1 MALCVKEKVFQVEE
15 ECCCKVHIGEGEDLF
30 KLFTFLQQKKSLHYI
45 YIHNFNANNELR
57 EVFNFGKESDLTG
70 TQMRECSILTPSGWN
85 GTNALFTFHQRS

>member
-45 YIHNFNANNELR
+45 YIHNFNANNEL
-57 EVFNFGKESDLTG
+57 
-70 TQMRECSILTPSGWN
+70 
-85 GTNALFTFHQRS
+85 